1 METRIERIS
10 GFEEQGGRFI
20 KIRGDI
26 KISLIVYAILCVPI
40 SLGNDAQLDSAAAW
54 NENGTSLYNQG
65 KYSEALHAF
74 DNALEY
80 TSSSPQIW
88 YNKGNALYSQ
98 GRYDES
104 LEAYDRVLELDSQYA
119 YAWLAKG
126 KALYY
131 LMKYEEAVQ
140 ALDEVLELNPQDSE
154 ALSTKN
160 KALDALSLTAN
171 QPPKLDGL
179 NPDHPSPQDGGT
191 EIVWTA
197 SAIDPDGDPI
207 LYMFLLNGK
216 PATDW
221 NIGNTWTWSTSEE
234 DEGESKIEVRVRD
247 GMHASSEGSDDDMS
261 ESFLINKLEARS
273 NVVALGGSKRH
284 SYVPGPAF
292 TDRKPPYIP

>member
-1 METRIERIS
+1 MF
-10 GFEEQGGRFI
+10 G
-20 KIRGDI
+20 
-26 KISLIVYAILCVPI
+26 LIVLFILYVTNTI
-40 SLGNDAQLDSAAAW
+40 GSDAQLDSAAAW

-65 KYSEALHAF
+65 RYSEALHAF

-80 TSSSPQIW
+80 DSSSPQIW

-104 LEAYDRVLELDSQYA
+104 LEAYDLVLELDSQYA

-131 LMKYEEAVQ
+131 LMKYEEAIQ
-140 ALDEVLELNPQDSE
+140 ALDVVLELNPQDSE

-171 QPPKLDGL
+171 QPPKLESL

-191 EIVWTA
+191 DILWTA
-197 SAIDPDGDPI
+197 SAIDPDGDQI

-216 PATDW
+216 PITDW
-221 NIGNTWTWSTSEE
+221 SIENTWAWRTSEE
-234 DEGESKIEVRVRD
+234 DEGESQISVLVRD
-247 GMHASSEGSDDDMS
+247 GMHASSEGSDDEMS

-273 NVVALGGSKRH
+273 NVVALSDSKRH
-284 SYVPGPAF
+284 SFVPGPAF
-292 TDRKPPYIP
+292 TDRNPSYIPGSVAYPI

>member
-1 METRIERIS
+1 MK
-10 GFEEQGGRFI
+10 GNLMFG
-20 KIRGDI
+20 
-26 KISLIVYAILCVPI
+26 LIVLFILYVTNTI
-40 SLGNDAQLDSAAAW
+40 GSDAQLDSAAAW

-80 TSSSPQIW
+80 NSSTPQIW

-104 LEAYDRVLELDSQYA
+104 LEAYDRVLELDSQYS

-131 LMKYEEAVQ
+131 LMKYEDAIQ

-160 KALDALSLTAN
+160 KALDALNLTAN
-171 QPPKLDGL
+171 QPPKLENL

-207 LYMFLLNGK
+207 LYMFQLNGK
-216 PATDW
+216 PVTDW
-221 NIGNTWTWSTSEE
+221 NIENTWTWRTSEE
-234 DEGESKIEVRVRD
+234 DEGESQISVLVRD
-247 GMHASSEGSDDDMS
+247 GMHANSEGSDDDIS
-261 ESFLINKLEARS
+261 ERFLINKLEARS

-292 TDRKPPYIP
+292 TDRKPP